1 MWAYIMGG
9 GEGTRVSMKELCVRV
24 QRFCALKRCSDDVW
38 EAVYRL
44 MDIPIPKP
52 DGRQWREWLKEWCR
66 VAGQPIRY
74 LPYQS
79 IAVKRWLVKYC
90 IDRDSDEFLEVLQLL
105 LANVQ
110 STAII
115 TPTTLDLE
123 LLGFVQ
129 EVAPR
134 NTRRLRWENQ
144 LARII
149 SEVES
154 KNKPLQVAFNAFLLS
169 SETYSAMFN
178 ADKVQP
184 KVDKY
189 AALEELADYAATY
202 RYIEVLEW
210 VVRHHKMQLANWD
223 NKINLY
229 VWQHALWRPLA
240 LGNRVAAME
249 TLKWISRNTREVINP
264 DDWVPEVFQRAATR
278 DRTDAIEFLFTEH
291 KSSLN
296 VPVALEKAIDWQVT
310 RNAGLMEPPK
320 EPLDTLHR
328 LRRQELGY

>member
-1 MWAYIMGG
+1 MGG
-9 GEGTRVSMKELCVRV
+9 GEGTRVSMKELCIRV
-24 QRFCALKRCSDDVW
+24 QHFCALKRCSDDVW

-52 DGRQWREWLKEWCR
+52 DGKEWREWLKEWCR

-79 IAVKRWLVKYC
+79 IDVKRWLVKYC
-90 IDRDSDEFLEVLQLL
+90 IDRDSNEFLEVLKLL

-110 STAII
+110 STAMI

-129 EVAPR
+129 EVAPP
-134 NTRRLRWENQ
+134 NTDALGWEYQ
-144 LARII
+144 LAKLTY
-149 SEVES
+149 EVEKKS
-154 KNKPLQVAFNAFLLS
+154 KPLQAAFNAFLLS

-178 ADKVQP
+178 ADKVDHRDDNLHVP
-184 KVDKY
+184 
-189 AALEELADYAATY
+189 LEELADYAAVNQ
-202 RYIEVLEW
+202 YIDVLKW
-210 VVRHHKMQLANWD
+210 VLKHHKMQHASWS
-223 NKINLY
+223 KEKNLF

-240 LGNRVAAME
+240 LDPKIDSMK
-249 TLKWISRNTREVINP
+249 TLKWISRNTSEVINP
-264 DDWVPEVFQRAATR
+264 DDWVPEVFQRAVTR

-320 EPLDTLHR
+320 EPLDTLRR
-328 LRRQELGY
+328 LRMQELGY